1 MSKNPFSISFGT
13 EPLNYV
19 DRVNE
24 KTQIIEDISDDF
36 PSNHATIIVGPRGS
50 GKTVFMTSICNDLSK
65 DDKWLIVDPGP
76 KNNILEN
83 IASEI
88 YESSKNKF
96 HFLKGEFSFS
106 FKGITFSLKGD
117 KPVSTVNTLL
127 KKMLDV
133 LKKKNIK
140 VLITIDEVDNSSDMK
155 YFIQEF
161 QSLLRQNYPIRL
173 LMTGLYENV
182 SKLQDDKSLT
192 FLYRA
197 KKVYLSPLF
206 IGSISSQYQ
215 KYLECDEETSLKLA
229 KMTKGYAFAFQALG
243 YILFKANKKDVDQ
256 IILLEFDQYL
266 AEYVYD
272 KIYFDLSNNEQKILH
287 AIKTDQDVKLKDIK
301 IKTKISDSLM
311 TLYKNTLIKKGV
323 ITSNSYGTVCFALP
337 RFSDYLRYK

>member
-24 KTQIIEDISDDF
+24 KMEIVEDISGDF
-36 PSNHATIIVGPRGS
+36 PSNHAIIIVGPRGS
-50 GKTVFMTSICNDLSK
+50 GKTVFMTSICNDLLK
-65 DDKWLIVDPGP
+65 DEKWLVVDPGP

-88 YESSKNKF
+88 YESSKSKF
-96 HFLKGEFSFS
+96 HFIKGEFSFS

-155 YFIQEF
+155 FFIQEF
-161 QSLLRQNYPIRL
+161 QSLIRQNYPIRL
-173 LMTGLYENV
+173 LMTGLYDNV

-206 IGSISSQYQ
+206 IGSISSQYEQ
-215 KYLECDEETSLKLA
+215 YLKCDKETSIKLA

-243 YILFKANKKDVDQ
+243 YILFKENKKDIDQ
-256 IILLEFDQYL
+256 NTLLEFDHYL

-272 KIYFDLSNNEQKILH
+272 KIYYELSTNEQKIVKS
-287 AIKTDQDVKLKDIK
+287 IKTDEDVKLKDIK
-301 IKTKISDSLM
+301 DKTKISDSLM
-311 TLYKNTLIKKGV
+311 TLHKNNLIKKGV
-323 ITSNSYGTVCFALP
+323 LTSNSYGTVCFALP
-337 RFSDYLRYK
+337 RFSDYLQYK

>member
-1 MSKNPFSISFGT
+1 MPNNSFSISFGT

-19 DRVNE
+19 DRINE
-24 KTQIIEDISDDF
+24 KNQIIEDISDDS
-36 PSNHATIIVGPRGS
+36 PSNHATIIIGARGC

-88 YESSKNKF
+88 YESSKSKF
-96 HFLKGEFSFS
+96 HFVKGEFSFS

-117 KPVSTVNTLL
+117 KPVSTIHTLL
-127 KKMLDV
+127 KRMLDI
-133 LKKKNIK
+133 LKKKKIK
-140 VLITIDEVDNSSDMK
+140 VLITIDEVDNSADMK

-161 QSLLRQNYPIRL
+161 QSLIRQNYPIRL

-206 IGSISSQYQ
+206 IGSISSQYR
-215 KYLECDEETSLKLA
+215 KYLKCDKETSIELG
-229 KMTKGYAFAFQALG
+229 KMTKGYAFAFQVLG
-243 YILFKANKKDVDQ
+243 YIIFKENKKV
-256 IILLEFDQYL
+256 
-266 AEYVYD
+266 
-272 KIYFDLSNNEQKILH
+272 S
-287 AIKTDQDVKLKDIK
+287 IK
-301 IKTKISDSLM
+301 I
-311 TLYKNTLIKKGV
+311 
-323 ITSNSYGTVCFALP
+323 F
-337 RFSDYLRYK
+337 F